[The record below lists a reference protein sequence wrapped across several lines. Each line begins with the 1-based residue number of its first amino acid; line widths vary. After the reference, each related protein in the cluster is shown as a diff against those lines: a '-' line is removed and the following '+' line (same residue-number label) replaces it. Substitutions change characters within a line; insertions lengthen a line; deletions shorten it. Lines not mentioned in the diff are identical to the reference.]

1 MRTIQIDD
9 AGTGDVVGDAF
20 IGFYVVETG
29 ELIFKNIPVELFNE
43 DNWKNKVPFKIVVDI
58 VKEGLKELNF
68 KKETEKIKICRGNFF
83 EQVRTYFDEEGI
95 NYEQITI
102 EGKLQDAVEDKLVN
116 YLRELGVGSRNLT
129 KESGAKR
136 FFVLYNWVCRDFKSR
151 EKYVKSGF
159 PAWKKVWKEKAI
171 KDSNRFKNYKRY
183 HSRDVNPQDK

>member
-68 KKETEKIKICRGNFF
+68 QKETEKIKICRGNFF
-83 EQVRTYFDEEGI
+83 EQVRTYFDEVGI
-95 NYEQITI
+95 NYEQTTI
-102 EGKLQDAVEDKLVN
+102 EGKLQDAIENRLVTH
-116 YLRELGVGSRNLT
+116 LRELGVRSRNLT

-136 FFVLYNWVCRDFKSR
+136 FFVLFNWICYDFHNR
-151 EKYVKSGF
+151 EKYVKTGF
-159 PAWKKVWKEKAI
+159 PAWKKVWKERAI
-171 KDSNRFKNYKRY
+171 KNSNKIKNYKRGY
-183 HSRDVNPQDK
+183 NHDLNSKDK